1 MRRFDPAGAFP
12 FSLQVTYNPCPR
24 KEGMEAVAA
33 TAAPAGAQDARARAG
48 DREAFNELYG
58 PHFEEVYD
66 YVLRILGE
74 REPAAGVVR
83 ETFARAW
90 RAFPEQGNDVAAWL
104 YTTARSCALDA
115 LRYRRDRNGAEREA
129 LVFTLVDGDRV
140 PDATVLF
147 DRGLVEL
154 VWDAA
159 AALPREDYSLLA
171 LHVRHGLSADELG
184 EHAPRVARLRN
195 AFDQQV
201 TSRLVV
207 ARARHTCSELE
218 LLVALDD
225 DGQIGQH
232 IRHCDRCRVTTS
244 AFVLPSLVLGSL
256 EQIAPSRSLAREI
269 FRRPPRRRLFGVL

>member
-1 MRRFDPAGAFP
+1 
-12 FSLQVTYNPCPR
+12 
-24 KEGMEAVAA
+24 MEAVAA

-74 REPAAGVVR
+74 REPAAGVVH

-104 YTTARSCALDA
+104 FTTARACALDA
-115 LRYRRDRNGAEREA
+115 LRYRRDRNGAERDA
-129 LVFTLVDGDRV
+129 LVFTFVDGERV
-140 PDATVLF
+140 PDATVVF
-147 DRGLVEL
+147 DHGLVEL

-171 LHVRHGLSADELG
+171 LQVRHGLSADELG
-184 EHAPRVARLRN
+184 AHAPRVARLRK
-195 AFDQQV
+195 AFDEQV

-207 ARARHTCSELE
+207 ARARHTCGELE

-225 DGQIGQH
+225 DGQVAQH
-232 IRHCDRCRVTTS
+232 IRRCGRCRQTTQ
-244 AFVLPSLVLGSL
+244 AFVSPAEVLGG
-256 EQIAPSRSLAREI
+256 LARMAPPRDLRRELL
-269 FRRPPRRRLFGVL
+269 RRPRRARRFGIL